1 MGTLSGKRSVAR
13 PAPLPPLR
21 AISALPSPFPPLR
34 AVSVLPPL
42 RSRGALSALLAVVG
56 TLTLAAC
63 GGDDRAAADTE
74 PGAEAAELALP
85 LDTDV
90 LLADLHWEGSGPPA
104 IGRPRN
110 VTRRPDYDN
119 QPHFLPDDSGFW
131 YTVNDPHT
139 GQADIYRYDL
149 DAETVSRVT
158 MSSPESEYSATPL
171 PDGTGISVVRVEADS
186 TQRLWRFDADGSN
199 AEVLLE
205 DVEPV
210 GYHAWIDQSTV
221 AIFVLGDP
229 PTLRLADLRTGQAR
243 VIAEDIGR
251 SLQRVPDGPDVSFV
265 QRHAD
270 GTSTIMR
277 LPGDGGDP
285 QPIIETVG
293 GGDFHAWAPDGTL
306 LMAEGGVIHAA
317 PPATPREWAPIAD
330 FSELNITITRLAV
343 SPDASHIA
351 MVAEL
356 APLEGFPSN

>member
-1 MGTLSGKRSVAR
+1 MKGPKTLSGTRSGAL
-13 PAPLPPLR
+13 PAPRP
-21 AISALPSPFPPLR
+21 
-34 AVSVLPPL
+34 
-42 RSRGALSALLAVVG
+42 ALSALLGVVG
-56 TLTLAAC
+56 MLALTAC
-63 GGDDRAAADTE
+63 GGDESAPADGEPAAED
-74 PGAEAAELALP
+74 AELATP

-90 LLADLHWEGSGPPA
+90 LLADLRREGSGPPT

-119 QPHFLPDDSGFW
+119 QPHFVPDGSGFW

-149 DAETVSRVT
+149 DAATVSRVT
-158 MSSPESEYSATPL
+158 MSNPESEYSATPL
-171 PDGTGISVVRVEADS
+171 PDGSGLSVVRVEADS

-210 GYHAWIDQSTV
+210 GYHAWVDASMV
-221 AIFVLGDP
+221 ALFVLGDP

-251 SLQRVPDGPDVSFV
+251 SLQRIPGNTGVSYV
-265 QRHAD
+265 QRHPE
-270 GTSTIMR
+270 GTATIMR
-277 LPGDGGDP
+277 LPGDGGAP
-285 QPIIETVG
+285 QPIIEVVG
-293 GGDFHAWAPDGTL
+293 GGDFHAWVPDGTL

-317 PPATPREWAPIAD
+317 PPTTPRAWTPIAD
-330 FSELNITITRLAV
+330 FSELNITVSRLAV